1 MGAFCLIRYYHLM
14 SDNQEVSLI
23 WIIFYNK
30 AVSVFFDNHIVI
42 KQVLLDFFDRYS
54 EERVFQNELLRTL
67 KRVFEHDFR
76 DYL

>member
-1 MGAFCLIRYYHLM
+1 M
-14 SDNQEVSLI
+14 
-23 WIIFYNK
+23 
-30 AVSVFFDNHIVI
+30 
-42 KQVLLDFFDRYS
+42 LLDFFDRYS